1 MDSPNFKGFDA
12 QLDCKFTYGDKNQI
26 QLTLVQYIKF
36 RVQKQ
41 NRKKTGMMK
50 NITWHNC

>member
-1 MDSPNFKGFDA
+1 MDSPSFKGFQA
-12 QLDCKFTYGDKNQI
+12 QLDCKFTYGNESQT

-41 NRKKTGMMK
+41 NRRKTGMMK